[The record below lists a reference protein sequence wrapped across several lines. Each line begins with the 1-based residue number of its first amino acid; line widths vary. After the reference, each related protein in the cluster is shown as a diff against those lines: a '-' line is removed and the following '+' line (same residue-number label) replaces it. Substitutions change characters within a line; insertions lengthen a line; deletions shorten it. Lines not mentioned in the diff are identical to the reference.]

1 MTTATTSTAE
11 LPVPVRDGPHWRIVI
26 HPAEYQAE
34 RIPSLDECW
43 RIVERTR
50 VARLGWEYPIV
61 GTQSEREAGD
71 TWIASW
77 RDRNG
82 EMDYWRLYQS
92 GQFVSLFSFWE
103 DEQDAHTHFS
113 ERHRQ
118 WEMPV
123 CPSGYLSVSGAIH
136 LFTAIFEF
144 ASRLSIAG
152 ALDAA
157 PAVIITL
164 NGVKDRA
171 LAFPEG
177 FDFTL
182 GRTLRYFASTP
193 SLEHPKPWRLT
204 LLDDPAERA
213 REAARWFFEGFGYAP
228 PETLLK
234 LEQEQFLNNRIRRA

>member
-1 MTTATTSTAE
+1 MTTATTSTTE
-11 LPVPVRDGPHWRIVI
+11 IPVPVRDGPHWRIVI

-50 VARLGWEYPIV
+50 VARFGWEYPIV
-61 GTQSEREAGD
+61 GAQSEREAGN

-103 DEQDAHTHFS
+103 DDQDAHTYFS

-118 WEMPV
+118 WEMPT
-123 CPSGYLSVSGAIH
+123 CPSGYLSVSRAIH

-164 NGVKDRA
+164 NGIKDRA

-177 FDFTL
+177 FDVSL
-182 GRTLRYFASTP
+182 QHTLRYFASTH
-193 SLEHPKPWRLT
+193 SLERPKPWRLT
-204 LLDDPAERA
+204 LFDDPAERA
-213 REAARWFFEGFGYAP
+213 REAARWFFEGFHYTP

-234 LEQEQFLNNRIRRA
+234 LEQEKFLSNRLRRA